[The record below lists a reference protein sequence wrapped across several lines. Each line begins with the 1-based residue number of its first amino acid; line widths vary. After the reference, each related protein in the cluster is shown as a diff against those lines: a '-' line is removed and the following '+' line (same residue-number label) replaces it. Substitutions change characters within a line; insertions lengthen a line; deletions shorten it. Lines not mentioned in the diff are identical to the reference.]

1 MDELLGGDVYLSGG
15 ARGGARKK
23 MYKEK
28 HCSPKKSNIDGTCLD
43 KDLIHQVAKSLN
55 KMKNKNLTHINLN
68 QSSEDIHGDICQ
80 NIQNISKCSSEACW
94 TTLKSLM
101 KELGIHNKK
110 FKDSFKPLMPK
121 KWIKNDNEWLS
132 THEIEDC
139 LKQHM
144 EEDKQFYFYGAVPMD
159 FKKCSVSNLCSFDMN
174 KHLHQKQSKIG
185 IVFNTDPSNKEG
197 EHWISMYIDLGKHN
211 SYQYGIYYFD
221 SYGKKPSKEIKELI
235 EKIKKQGSK
244 CNRKPVYFYNDISY
258 QKKNTQCGMY
268 AIHFIKKMLEGL
280 SFQNYLRTP
289 LSDKLMIDLRN
300 EYFVR
305 L

>member
-159 FKKCSVSNLCSFDMN
+159 FKKCSVSNLCSFNMN
-174 KHLHQKQSKIG
+174 KHLHKNQSDIPKA
-185 IVFNTDPSNKEG
+185 
-197 EHWISMYIDLGKHN
+197 L
-211 SYQYGIYYFD
+211 QYHLHHLD
-221 SYGKKPSKEIKELI
+221 SL
-235 EKIKKQGSK
+235 
-244 CNRKPVYFYNDISY
+244 
-258 QKKNTQCGMY
+258 
-268 AIHFIKKMLEGL
+268 AI
-280 SFQNYLRTP
+280 
-289 LSDKLMIDLRN
+289 
-300 EYFVR
+300 
-305 L
+305 